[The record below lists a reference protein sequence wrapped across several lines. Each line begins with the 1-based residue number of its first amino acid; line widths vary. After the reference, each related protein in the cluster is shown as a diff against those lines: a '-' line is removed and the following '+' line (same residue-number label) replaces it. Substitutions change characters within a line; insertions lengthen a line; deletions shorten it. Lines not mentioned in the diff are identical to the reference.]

1 MKKIIHTGA
10 CTITLDSVRSTRT
23 YQPLLWTAS
32 IGEVSAT
39 GDTEYDALHALKRKL
54 YEIAEVC
61 ATHAF
66 QIYKTEQMA
75 IDLAKVK

>member
-10 CTITLDSVRSTRT
+10 CTITLEDMRSART
-23 YQPLLWTAS
+23 YDIQWAAS
-32 IGEVSAT
+32 VGEVSAT